1 MTSKSFNFS
10 GVLGFGWRVMK
21 ANFWFFVGLGI
32 VLLLISLSGQI
43 LGQVMGNYP
52 EKFPPFLSLAG
63 LLMTFVIEI
72 ILGIGLIKIVLGF
85 CDSLK
90 PRFSTLFNGWDCFWR
105 YLGAGLLYCLI
116 VGGAFIACILP
127 FALLSVLMRTPW
139 FALVAFTAASI
150 PVAILSIKFSLCFYF
165 VIDRGLGPIK
175 ALKASSWATKG
186 AEWSLF
192 VFGILCG
199 LINLLGFLCL
209 FVGLFATFPII
220 MVAMALVYRDLSAQT
235 PELAKLGVSSFYI
248 DLDTSKG
255 DAAGIQP
262 VTGIQSEPG
271 IQLDPA
277 IQSGLGIRPG
287 QGVQLSKGV
296 RPAAG
301 IQPKVEKKSIKSLLL
316 LGAVVLGVG
325 VVIAVGIDYY
335 YYFKPKLK
343 DAVALHRAAVS
354 RKALVSRK
362 NLAITGILY
371 SEDNPSAIIGGAIV
385 REGDM
390 IDDVKVVKIHKNSVE
405 FEKNGEKWT
414 RGTQ

>member
-1 MTSKSFNFS
+1 
-10 GVLGFGWRVMK
+10 MK

-52 EKFPPFLSLAG
+52 ERFPPFLSLAL

-116 VGGAFIACILP
+116 VGGAFIACTLP
-127 FALLSVLMRTPW
+127 LTLLSVSMRTPW
-139 FALVAFTAASI
+139 FALVAFIAASI
-150 PVAILSIKFSLCFYF
+150 PIAILLIKFSLCFYF

-209 FVGLFATFPII
+209 FVGLFATFPTI

-235 PELAKLGVSSFYI
+235 PELAKLGVSSLYI
-248 DLDTSKG
+248 DLDTSKS

-287 QGVQLSKGV
+287 QGVQPSEGI

-301 IQPKVEKKSIKSLLL
+301 IQPKVEKKSSNSLLL
-316 LGAVVLGVG
+316 WVVVLGVG
-325 VVIAVGIDYY
+325 VVIAAGIGY
-335 YYFKPKLK
+335 YYFRPRVK
-343 DAVALHRAAVS
+343 DAVALHRAVVS
-354 RKALVSRK
+354 QK
-362 NLAITGILY
+362 NLAVTGILY

-390 IDDVKVVKIHKNSVE
+390 IDDVKVVKIRKNSVE
-405 FEKNGEKWT
+405 FEKNGKKWT
-414 RGTQ
+414 QEMQ

>member
-1 MTSKSFNFS
+1 
-10 GVLGFGWRVMK
+10 MK

-43 LGQVMGNYP
+43 LGQVMENYP
-52 EKFPPFLSLAG
+52 EKFPPFLSLAL

-127 FALLSVLMRTPW
+127 FTLLSVLMRTPW
-139 FALVAFTAASI
+139 FALVAFIAASI
-150 PVAILSIKFSLCFYF
+150 PIAILSIKFSLCFYF
-165 VIDRGLGPIK
+165 VIDRGLGPIN
-175 ALKASSWATKG
+175 ALRASSWATKG
-186 AEWSLF
+186 AKWSLF

-199 LINLLGFLCL
+199 LINFLGFLCL
-209 FVGLFATFPII
+209 FVGLFATFPTI

-235 PELAKLGVSSFYI
+235 PELAKLGVSSLYI

-277 IQSGLGIRPG
+277 IQSGLGIRRG
-287 QGVQLSKGV
+287 QGVQLSEGIQ
-296 RPAAG
+296 PAAG
-301 IQPKVEKKSIKSLLL
+301 IQPKVEKKSSNSLLL
-316 LGAVVLGVG
+316 WVVVLGVG
-325 VVIAVGIDYY
+325 VVIAAGIGY
-335 YYFKPKLK
+335 YYFRPRVK
-343 DAVALHRAAVS
+343 DAVALHRAMVS
-354 RKALVSRK
+354 QK
-362 NLAITGILY
+362 NLAVTGILY

-390 IDDVKVVKIHKNSVE
+390 IDDVKVVKIRKNIVE

-414 RGTQ
+414 QEMQ

>member
-1 MTSKSFNFS
+1 
-10 GVLGFGWRVMK
+10 MK

-32 VLLLISLSGQI
+32 VLLVISLSGQI
-43 LGQVMGNYP
+43 LGQVMENYP
-52 EKFPPFLSLAG
+52 EKFPPFLSLAL

-116 VGGAFIACILP
+116 VGGAFIACTLP
-127 FALLSVLMRTPW
+127 LTLLSVSMRTPW
-139 FALVAFTAASI
+139 FALVAFIAASI
-150 PVAILSIKFSLCFYF
+150 PIAILLIKFSLCFYF

-209 FVGLFATFPII
+209 FVGLFATFPTI

-235 PELAKLGVSSFYI
+235 PELAKLGVSSLYI
-248 DLDTSKG
+248 DLDTSEG

-262 VTGIQSEPG
+262 VTGIQSELG

-277 IQSGLGIRPG
+277 IQSGLGIRLG
-287 QGVQLSKGV
+287 QGVQLSEGI

-301 IQPKVEKKSIKSLLL
+301 IQPKVEKKSSNSLLL
-316 LGAVVLGVG
+316 WVVVLGVG
-325 VVIAVGIDYY
+325 VVIAAGIGY
-335 YYFKPKLK
+335 YYFRPRVK
-343 DAVALHRAAVS
+343 DAVALHRAVVS
-354 RKALVSRK
+354 QK

-371 SEDNPSAIIGGAIV
+371 SEDNPSAIVGGAIV

-390 IDDVKVVKIHKNSVE
+390 IDDVKVVKIRKNIVE

-414 RGTQ
+414 QGTQ

>member
-10 GVLGFGWRVMK
+10 GVLEFGWRVMK

-43 LGQVMGNYP
+43 LGQVMENYP
-52 EKFPPFLSLAG
+52 EKFPPFLSLAL

-127 FALLSVLMRTPW
+127 FTLLSVLMRTPW
-139 FALVAFTAASI
+139 FALVAFIAASI
-150 PVAILSIKFSLCFYF
+150 PIAILSIKFSLCFYF
-165 VIDRGLGPIK
+165 VIDRGLGPIN
-175 ALKASSWATKG
+175 ALRASSWATKG
-186 AEWSLF
+186 AKWSLF

-199 LINLLGFLCL
+199 LINFLGFLCL
-209 FVGLFATFPII
+209 FVGLFATFPTI

-235 PELAKLGVSSFYI
+235 PELAKLGVSSLYI
-248 DLDTSKG
+248 DLDTSEG

-262 VTGIQSEPG
+262 VAGIQSEPG

-277 IQSGLGIRPG
+277 IQSGLGIRLG
-287 QGVQLSKGV
+287 QGVQLSEGI

-301 IQPKVEKKSIKSLLL
+301 IQPKVEKKSSNSLLL
-316 LGAVVLGVG
+316 WVVVLGVG
-325 VVIAVGIDYY
+325 VVIAAGIGY
-335 YYFKPKLK
+335 YYFRPRVK
-343 DAVALHRAAVS
+343 DAVALHRAVV
-354 RKALVSRK
+354 LHK

-385 REGDM
+385 KEGDM
-390 IDDVKVVKIHKNSVE
+390 IDDVKVVKIRKNIVE

-414 RGTQ
+414 QGTQ

>member
-10 GVLGFGWRVMK
+10 GVLEFGWRVMK

-43 LGQVMGNYP
+43 LGQVMENYP
-52 EKFPPFLSLAG
+52 EKFPPFLSLAL

-127 FALLSVLMRTPW
+127 FTLLSVLMRTPW
-139 FALVAFTAASI
+139 FALVAFIAASI
-150 PVAILSIKFSLCFYF
+150 PIAILSIKFSLCFYF
-165 VIDRGLGPIK
+165 VIDRGLGPIN
-175 ALKASSWATKG
+175 ALRASSWATKG
-186 AEWSLF
+186 AKWSLF

-199 LINLLGFLCL
+199 LINFLGFLCL
-209 FVGLFATFPII
+209 FVGLFATFPTI

-235 PELAKLGVSSFYI
+235 PELAKLGVSSLYI
-248 DLDTSKG
+248 DLGTSEG

-262 VTGIQSEPG
+262 VAGIQSEPG

-277 IQSGLGIRPG
+277 IQSGLGIRLG
-287 QGVQLSKGV
+287 QGVQLSEGI

-301 IQPKVEKKSIKSLLL
+301 IQPKVEKKSSNSLLL
-316 LGAVVLGVG
+316 WVVVLGVG
-325 VVIAVGIDYY
+325 VVIAAGIGY
-335 YYFKPKLK
+335 YYFRPRVK
-343 DAVALHRAAVS
+343 DAVALHRAA
-354 RKALVSRK
+354 VSRK

-390 IDDVKVVKIHKNSVE
+390 IDDVKVVKIRKNIVE

-414 RGTQ
+414 QGTQ

>member
-1 MTSKSFNFS
+1 
-10 GVLGFGWRVMK
+10 MK

-43 LGQVMGNYP
+43 LGQVMENYP
-52 EKFPPFLSLAG
+52 EKFPPFLSLAL

-127 FALLSVLMRTPW
+127 FTLLSVLMRTPW
-139 FALVAFTAASI
+139 FALVAFIAASI
-150 PVAILSIKFSLCFYF
+150 PIAILSIKFSLCFYF
-165 VIDRGLGPIK
+165 VIDRGLGPIN
-175 ALKASSWATKG
+175 ALRASSWATKG
-186 AEWSLF
+186 AKWSLF

-199 LINLLGFLCL
+199 LINFLGFLCL
-209 FVGLFATFPII
+209 FVGLFATFPTI

-235 PELAKLGVSSFYI
+235 PELAKLGVSSLYI

-277 IQSGLGIRPG
+277 IQSGLGIRRG
-287 QGVQLSKGV
+287 QGVQLSEGIQ
-296 RPAAG
+296 PAAG
-301 IQPKVEKKSIKSLLL
+301 IQPKVEKKSSNSLLL
-316 LGAVVLGVG
+316 WVVVLGVG
-325 VVIAVGIDYY
+325 VVIAAGIGY
-335 YYFKPKLK
+335 YYFRPRVK
-343 DAVALHRAAVS
+343 DAVALHRAMVS
-354 RKALVSRK
+354 QK
-362 NLAITGILY
+362 NLAVTGILY
-371 SEDNPSAIIGGAIV
+371 SEDNPSAIIGGAIM

-390 IDDVKVVKIHKNSVE
+390 IDDVKVVKIRKNIVE

-414 RGTQ
+414 QEMQ

>member
-1 MTSKSFNFS
+1 
-10 GVLGFGWRVMK
+10 MK

-52 EKFPPFLSLAG
+52 ERFPPFLSLAL

-116 VGGAFIACILP
+116 VGGAFIACTLP
-127 FALLSVLMRTPW
+127 LTLLSVLMRTPW
-139 FALVAFTAASI
+139 FALVAFIAASI
-150 PVAILSIKFSLCFYF
+150 PIAILLIKFSLCFYF

-186 AEWSLF
+186 AKWSLF

-209 FVGLFATFPII
+209 FVGLFATFPTI

-235 PELAKLGVSSFYI
+235 PELAKLGVSSLYI
-248 DLDTSKG
+248 DLDTSEG

-277 IQSGLGIRPG
+277 IQSGLGIRLG
-287 QGVQLSKGV
+287 QGVQLSEGI

-301 IQPKVEKKSIKSLLL
+301 IQPKVEKKSSNSLLL
-316 LGAVVLGVG
+316 WVVVLGVG
-325 VVIAVGIDYY
+325 VVIAAGIGY
-335 YYFKPKLK
+335 YYFRPRVK
-343 DAVALHRAAVS
+343 DAVALHRAVVS
-354 RKALVSRK
+354 QK
-362 NLAITGILY
+362 NLAVTGILY

-390 IDDVKVVKIHKNSVE
+390 IGDVKVVKIRKNIVE

-414 RGTQ
+414 QEMQ

>member
-1 MTSKSFNFS
+1 
-10 GVLGFGWRVMK
+10 MK

-43 LGQVMGNYP
+43 LGQVMENYP
-52 EKFPPFLSLAG
+52 EKFPPFLSLAW

-72 ILGIGLIKIVLGF
+72 ILGIGLIKIALGF

-90 PRFSTLFNGWDCFWR
+90 PRFSTLFNGLDCFWR

-127 FALLSVLMRTPW
+127 FTLLSVLMRTPW
-139 FALVAFTAASI
+139 FALVAFIAASI
-150 PVAILSIKFSLCFYF
+150 PIAILSIKFSLCFYF

-186 AEWSLF
+186 AKWSLF

-220 MVAMALVYRDLSAQT
+220 MIAMALVYRDLSAQT

-277 IQSGLGIRPG
+277 IQSGLGIRRG
-287 QGVQLSKGV
+287 QGVQLSEGI

-301 IQPKVEKKSIKSLLL
+301 IQPKVEKKSSNSLLL
-316 LGAVVLGVG
+316 WVVVLGVG
-325 VVIAVGIDYY
+325 VVVAAGIGY
-335 YYFKPKLK
+335 YYFRPRVK
-343 DAVALHRAAVS
+343 DAVALHKNV
-354 RKALVSRK
+354 AL
-362 NLAITGILY
+362 TGILY

-385 REGDM
+385 KEGDM
-390 IDDVKVVKIHKNSVE
+390 IDDVKVVKIRKNIVE

-414 RGTQ
+414 QETQ